1 MNGNPYFCQTLGR
14 SNHSYFIYTGHSHI
28 LTSHCTAGHAA
39 WERGCKHFLPNEWPA
54 DSALTSLPFPPW
66 GGTCHSS
73 RLCGR
78 QFQPQGYV
86 ISVHHSQQCSSHSG
100 SAHKNTTSLANHFS
114 CRDVLAKQDEKKKLY
129 KIVFGFPAALKSC
142 LSLFHVQ
149 SQEAYVRSPQTQ
161 KCLVAAFPGKS
172 FSKNNQH
179 TTHKV
184 IQGVTVESGKYIRML
199 EPRDLCQSVF
209 CQIVSCP
216 SASSRP
222 DLCDTSWAGVVT
234 ACCWTVS
241 QRVKG

>member
-1 MNGNPYFCQTLGR
+1 MQLEREDANT
-14 SNHSYFIYTGHSHI
+14 SY
-28 LTSHCTAGHAA
+28 LTSGRQT
-39 WERGCKHFLPNEWPA
+39 RPSPPSLFLPEVEHA
-54 DSALTSLPFPPW
+54 TATDSVVVSSSHKATLSLSTTPSNAAPTAAVHTKTQLAW
-66 GGTCHSS
+66 
-73 RLCGR
+73 LI
-78 QFQPQGYV
+78 
-86 ISVHHSQQCSSHSG
+86 ISVAGTFWQNRTRKK
-100 SAHKNTTSLANHFS
+100 AVKSLSETPLH
-114 CRDVLAKQDEKKKLY
+114 